1 MDLRTERGAPQ
12 STIEMN
18 LRTERDAPPGS
29 ADEGQ
34 DEWLTEGTDERT
46 EGDTADEHTADEHT
60 ADEHTDDE
68 HRAPGTRTEDDPPRS
83 HAAFLCDLAQL
94 SDDDYGFFCDERF
107 TITPNQFWSFHD
119 AYSAG
124 EFPKLGRYE
133 YDGTTLYF
141 KNMTVVH
148 GGVSSTAGMTVY
160 QQCLGLQND
169 AAVG

>member
-12 STIEMN
+12 STIQMN
-18 LRTERDAPPGS
+18 LLTERDAPPGS

-34 DEWLTEGTDERT
+34 DEWLNEGTDERT
-46 EGDTADEHTADEHT
+46 EGHMAG
-60 ADEHTDDE
+60 EHTDDE
-68 HRAPGTRTEDDPPRS
+68 HRGPGTRTEDDLPRS
-83 HAAFLCDLAQL
+83 HAAFLCDLTQL

-107 TITPNQFWSFHD
+107 TLTPNQFWDFHD

-141 KNMTVVH
+141 KNMSIVH
-148 GGVSSTAGMTVY
+148 GGVISNVGMMVY
-160 QQCLGLQND
+160 QQCLALQND
-169 AAVG
+169 ATVG

>member
-12 STIEMN
+12 SIIAMN

-46 EGDTADEHTADEHT
+46 EGHT

-83 HAAFLCDLAQL
+83 HAAFFCDLAQL

-107 TITPNQFWSFHD
+107 TMTPNQFWSFHD

-124 EFPKLGRYE
+124 EVPKLGRYE

-141 KNMTVVH
+141 KNMTIVH
-148 GGVSSTAGMTVY
+148 GGVASNAGMTVY